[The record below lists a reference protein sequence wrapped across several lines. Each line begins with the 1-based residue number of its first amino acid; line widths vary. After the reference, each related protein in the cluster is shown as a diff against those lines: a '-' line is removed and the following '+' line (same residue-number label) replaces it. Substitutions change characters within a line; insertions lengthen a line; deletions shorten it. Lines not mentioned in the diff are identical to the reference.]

1 MDGCFLELI
10 PYAQESLMSF
20 IIKHATCDSFLW
32 HACDHYFFEM
42 DNCCLFLCSRPADRT
57 GEDLDIIFSRLRD
70 LKAFEKFHPLLLQQ
84 ICYYSYY
91 EDLEQG
97 VICESLLAY

>member
-1 MDGCFLELI
+1 M
-10 PYAQESLMSF
+10 
-20 IIKHATCDSFLW
+20 
-32 HACDHYFFEM
+32 FFHVER
-42 DNCCLFLCSRPADRT
+42 CSPASRPADRT

-91 EDLEQG
+91 EDLAQG
-97 VICESLLAY
+97 VICKFSFYGSCVTIWLYLSRA

>member
-1 MDGCFLELI
+1 MI
-10 PYAQESLMSF
+10 YA
-20 IIKHATCDSFLW
+20 
-32 HACDHYFFEM
+32 
-42 DNCCLFLCSRPADRT
+42 
-57 GEDLDIIFSRLRD
+57 RLKD

-97 VICESLLAY
+97 VIREYSHVQSVIHEHYQVSERATFIKQCTDLSVPLRNSMLLLRGAVSCASKMT

>member
-1 MDGCFLELI
+1 MSDRTVYNSYRGYTSQIIILEQFIALT
-10 PYAQESLMSF
+10 MS
-20 IIKHATCDSFLW
+20 
-32 HACDHYFFEM
+32 
-42 DNCCLFLCSRPADRT
+42 CCYHGYRPADRT
-57 GEDLDIIFSRLRD
+57 GEDLDLIFARLKD

-97 VICESLLAY
+97 VICTSDHTGVFIYSSR

>member
-1 MDGCFLELI
+1 MYMYYTKQGKNRYWL
-10 PYAQESLMSF
+10 SLNS
-20 IIKHATCDSFLW
+20 CS
-32 HACDHYFFEM
+32 CV
-42 DNCCLFLCSRPADRT
+42 CCRPADRT
-57 GEDLDIIFSRLRD
+57 GEDLDMIYARLKD

-97 VICESLLAY
+97 VIRKSTRMQL

>member
-1 MDGCFLELI
+1 MSSQCRRVLVV
-10 PYAQESLMSF
+10 ASLR
-20 IIKHATCDSFLW
+20 HVC
-32 HACDHYFFEM
+32 
-42 DNCCLFLCSRPADRT
+42 RPADRT
-57 GEDLDIIFSRLRD
+57 GEDLDLIYARLKD

-97 VICESLLAY
+97 VICECRRLPVSLWSLFAALLLAYHCAETGQ